1 MKKICI
7 ITNIP
12 SPYRVDFFNYLIENF
27 KEYNFKIIY
36 SSTAEDDRGWNL
48 DFSKIKNSDFLKSKS
63 IIIKKKLDNK
73 YIHFGFGVTR
83 CLKKYNPDVIIG
95 CEYNPISI
103 IAYTWAK
110 LHKKKYIS
118 WSDGTLNSE
127 KHINKTQ
134 RMLRKII
141 CKKSDAFIASSSKTK
156 EAQVYYGANKEK
168 IKISNL
174 TIDINKYIYEKTF
187 FKGNR
192 LLFVGRLSYTK
203 GIDLLLEALADI
215 ECDYM
220 LTIVGDGPDRE
231 NLECMV
237 KDMGISDKVNFVG
250 SKSGNEL
257 QSIYKDNDIFIL
269 PSRCDCYGLVLVEAM
284 CNCMAIISSKFAD
297 GSYDLINENGYII
310 NPYNKSEFS
319 NTIRNLILNNEK
331 SKIMGLKS
339 FNMVNK
345 LSFKYTAKEFIEAIK
360 ILEI

>member
-1 MKKICI
+1 M
-7 ITNIP
+7 
-12 SPYRVDFFNYLIENF
+12 R
-27 KEYNFKIIY
+27 
-36 SSTAEDDRGWNL
+36 
-48 DFSKIKNSDFLKSKS
+48 
-63 IIIKKKLDNK
+63 KL
-73 YIHFGFGVTR
+73 
-83 CLKKYNPDVIIG
+83 
-95 CEYNPISI
+95 
-103 IAYTWAK
+103 
-110 LHKKKYIS
+110 
-118 WSDGTLNSE
+118 
-127 KHINKTQ
+127 
-134 RMLRKII
+134 
-141 CKKSDAFIASSSKTK
+141 
-156 EAQVYYGANKEK
+156 
-168 IKISNL
+168 
-174 TIDINKYIYEKTF
+174 F